1 MHFCRSEML
10 LVFGCLDALYWSKDS
25 VMEQSIAYND
35 CYAASLALIRSIK
48 VSFDFC
54 ID

>member
-1 MHFCRSEML
+1 ML
-10 LVFGCLDALYWSKDS
+10 EYGQLDG
-25 VMEQSIAYND
+25 QSIAYND

-48 VSFDFC
+48 VFFDVY